1 MGKSIEKDQW
11 VWVIVQDPGGNEHF
25 LGQVD
30 KQEDVSFILTFL
42 KKDDAIDCLNILTLE
57 KGKKYEVQGIMFE
70 DLVSEAVSNDFKVY
84 ILNASG
90 EILERINP

>member
-1 MGKSIEKDQW
+1 MGKVIEKDQW
-11 VWVIVQDPGGNEHF
+11 VWVIVQDPGSSEHF
-25 LGQVD
+25 LGQID

-42 KKDDAIDCLNILTLE
+42 KKDDALDCLNILTLE
-57 KGKKYEVQGIMFE
+57 RGRKYEVQGIIYE
-70 DLVSEAVSNDFKVY
+70 DLASEAVSNDFKVY

>member
-11 VWVIVQDPGGNEHF
+11 VWVIVQDPGGDEHF

-42 KKDDAIDCLNILTLE
+42 KKDDAIDCLTVLTLE
-57 KGKKYEVQGIMFE
+57 KGKKYEVQGIIFE
-70 DLVSEAVSNDFKVY
+70 DLANEAVSNDFKVY

-90 EILERINP
+90 KILERINP

>member
-42 KKDDAIDCLNILTLE
+42 KKNDAIDCLNILTLE